1 MYISHSSI
9 SLTMLIVRDLLLLY
23 SYFEKGCRKKVHA
36 TIPKRFVGGFE
47 VHCSSKKFEKMARE
61 AMDVC
66 LQVLKESNKR
76 GFDS

>member
-1 MYISHSSI
+1 M
-9 SLTMLIVRDLLLLY
+9 
-23 SYFEKGCRKKVHA
+23 HA
-36 TIPKRFVGGFE
+36 TIPKSFVGGFE